1 MSSFPKHKSKE
12 FQALCSN
19 WRCVVPN
26 NYNCSKNESLA
37 TVRVL
42 FILETLYQDGGI
54 VSNGGVL
61 FILETL
67 SHDGGIVSNGGELF
81 KGRLLL
87 HMEFCC
93 SK

>member
-1 MSSFPKHKSKE
+1 MFQIITIVLKMSPLR
-12 FQALCSN
+12 LC
-19 WRCVVPN
+19 VM
-26 NYNCSKNESLA
+26 
-37 TVRVL
+37 
-42 FILETLYQDGGI
+42 FILETLSHDGGI